1 MMRRKLIRLSHYCIK
16 GIIYLMYIAIVL
28 QAVVY
33 FVNPVRAESYG
44 MAVDYWQGVWAVFF
58 GVS

>member
-1 MMRRKLIRLSHYCIK
+1 MKRKLIKLSHYGIK
-16 GIIYLMYIAIVL
+16 GIIYLMWAAIVV

-33 FVNPVRAESYG
+33 FVNPVRAESYKL
-44 MAVDYWQGVWAVFF
+44 AVEYWQGLWGVFF